1 MKSGYKIAKKID
13 TQKFDVIFAM
23 NDAMAVGAM
32 NALIERGIKVPE
44 DIEIIGFD
52 NLAVTSLIKPKLPSI
67 AHDNLKIV
75 EAFFKIIGN
84 EDQIHKIMIPTK
96 FIKN

>member
-1 MKSGYKIAKKID
+1 MELFEGLKQKIGGKKVTIVFPEPTDARVLGAAVRLKSD
-13 TQKFDVIFAM
+13 D
-23 NDAMAVGAM
+23 
-32 NALIERGIKVPE
+32 LIEPILIGNPSVINEIANSRGL
-44 DIEIIGFD
+44 II
-52 NLAVTSLIKPKLPSI
+52 
-67 AHDNLKIV
+67 DNLKIV